1 MNHHRFWAMGTE
13 VEAWTELG
21 DDGTRLRSWF
31 EDVEGTCSRFR
42 QESDLSALN
51 NAEESRA
58 RVTGILAE
66 VLESARDVREL
77 TDGLVDA
84 GAGAAVSNW
93 GYERSFDGKLG
104 LEQEP
109 ERLDP
114 PDWSYSDG
122 WIEKTAAVR
131 FDLGGVAKGWTCD
144 RAVESGLAIVVSA
157 GGDIR
162 SAHPETTVPII
173 DPWGDEATKVQ
184 LGLGAL
190 ATSSQT
196 RRRWQVG
203 DREVSHIIDPRT
215 MAPTLSPVL
224 SASVVAETALEAEAG
239 AKSVLLLGESGLT
252 WADSAPWIRSSLVIW
267 HDGSVYGTS
276 KVEVAV

>member
-1 MNHHRFWAMGTE
+1 MGTE
-13 VEAWTELG
+13 VEAWTEFG

-31 EDVEGTCSRFR
+31 EDVEAACSRFR
-42 QESDLSALN
+42 PESHLSAIN
-51 NAEESRA
+51 RGVESRVK
-58 RVTGILAE
+58 VTGILAE
-66 VLESARDVREL
+66 VLKSARDIRNL

-84 GAGAAVSNW
+84 GAGAAVSGW
-93 GYERSFDGKLG
+93 GYDRSFDLEFG
-104 LEQEP
+104 LENEP
-109 ERLDP
+109 EEYNP
-114 PDWSYSDG
+114 PDWSFSAG
-122 WIEKTAAVR
+122 WIEKSPEVQ

-144 RAVESGLAIVVSA
+144 RAVESGFALVVSA

-173 DPWGDEATKVQ
+173 DPWGEEATKVQ

-196 RRRWQVG
+196 RRRWRVG

-215 MAPTLSPVL
+215 MTPTLSPIL

-252 WADSAPWIRSSLVIW
+252 WADETSWIRSSLVIW

-276 KVEVAV
+276 HVEVAV